1 MILISKNNLTI
12 PSIWGVI
19 CVLIISCQTPSNT
32 YNDVVLTINGIT
44 VPEAEYRLFL
54 QQNKAITYNH
64 FFQKY
69 GLEKD
74 ENFWKTSYQGESPAV
89 FIKERTNDRLIEI
102 KTLQKYAATL
112 RIVKPFNYDTLVN
125 DWKLDNKNRLTKKIE
140 EK

>member
-1 MILISKNNLTI
+1 
-12 PSIWGVI
+12 
-19 CVLIISCQTPSNT
+19 
-32 YNDVVLTINGIT
+32 VLTINGIT